1 MQQGKDVVRVVRV
14 SRAAAVALGHGKA
27 DTASFY
33 IDLMLG
39 LLGVCQR
46 GEYALSPEGYY
57 DTKK

>member
-1 MQQGKDVVRVVRV
+1 MWVRVVRV
-14 SRAAAVALGHGKA
+14 SRAAVVALGHGKA

>member
-1 MQQGKDVVRVVRV
+1 MWIRGVRV
-14 SRAAAVALGHGKA
+14 SRAAAVVLFHGKT

-39 LLGVCQR
+39 LLGVCQQ
-46 GEYALSPEGYY
+46 GEYAISPEGYY